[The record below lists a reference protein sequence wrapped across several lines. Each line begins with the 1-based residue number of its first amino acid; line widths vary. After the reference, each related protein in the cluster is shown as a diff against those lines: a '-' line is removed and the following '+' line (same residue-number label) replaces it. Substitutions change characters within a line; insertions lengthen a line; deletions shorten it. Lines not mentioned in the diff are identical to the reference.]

1 MANYYDDRERRWRYD
16 EEEDRSGRDYGT
28 YRRYE
33 DDRSGYVGRR
43 YARDYGH
50 YQEAWLI
57 EGPQTGRG
65 PRGYQRSDERIH
77 EEVCERLTR
86 HGHIDASDIEIDVH
100 EGEVTLT
107 GMVTDRQAKR
117 LAEDVA
123 ESVTGVKDVHNR
135 LRLGSIGWAEG
146 MAERREADS
155 EGWVEGMGHQP
166 HDSEGWVEG
175 VGHKDRTSSEGW
187 AEGMTKK

>member
-1 MANYYDDRERRWRYD
+1 MAIYYDDPERRRRYD
-16 EEEDRSGRDYGT
+16 EEEGRYRREYGT

-33 DDRSGYVGRR
+33 DDRVGYGSRG
-43 YARDYGH
+43 YARDYG
-50 YQEAWLI
+50 YRSEGRWV

-77 EEVCERLTR
+77 EEVCERLTQ
-86 HGHIDASDIEIDVH
+86 HGQIDASDIEIEVQQ
-100 EGEVTLT
+100 GEVTLT
-107 GMVTDRQAKR
+107 GTVTDRRAKR

-123 ESVTGVKDVHNR
+123 ESVMGVKDVHNR

-146 MAERREADS
+146 IAGRRETDS
-155 EGWVEGMGHQP
+155 EGWVEGMGRQP

-175 VGHKDRTSSEGW
+175 VGHKDRTPSEGW